1 MQTAIVT
8 GAAGGLGKAVV
19 RSLLAKDFHVIAL
32 DINVTGLDDLAGTQ
46 NLEIHPFDITNHTRV
61 KQLPSEFNFEEK
73 GLDALICLAGAYGIF
88 PVTENDPEAFSNIMS
103 VNFHANV
110 SLVNAMLK
118 PLIIKQGR
126 VVIISSESHKIQ
138 AMFQP
143 YMISKAALEA
153 YARTAWQELALKGV
167 WLSIIRPGAIDTP
180 LLNWMYED
188 ESGNEASVYSKEFSA
203 SLKQS
208 KKMVGRKTTPEKVA
222 AKVIH
227 AATSRWPKRVYR
239 VNNNPVLTLI
249 TLLPPRIIDRMIVR
263 QFRQKTK

>member
-1 MQTAIVT
+1 MKIAVVT

-19 RSLLAKDFHVIAL
+19 KALLEENFYVIAL
-32 DINVTGLDDLAGTQ
+32 DINGEGLRNLDQ
-46 NLEIHPFDITNHTRV
+46 NPNMEAHACDITNHTHV
-61 KQLPSEFNFEEK
+61 KSLPASLKLDET
-73 GLDALICLAGAYGIF
+73 GLDALICLAGLYDSF
-88 PVTENDPEAFSNIMS
+88 PITENNPEVFNRIMA

-118 PLIIKQGR
+118 ALIKKQGR
-126 VVIISSESHKIQ
+126 VVIVSSESHKIQ

-180 LLNWMYED
+180 LLSWMNEED
-188 ESGNEASVYSKEFSA
+188 SVDKDSVYSKEFLA

-208 KKMVGRKTTPEKVA
+208 RRMVGKLTTPEKVA
-222 AKVIH
+222 EKIIH

-239 VNNNPVLTLI
+239 VNNNLMLSLI
-249 TLLPPRIIDRMIVR
+249 TLLPPRWIDRLIVK
-263 QFRQKTK
+263 QFRQKGK